1 MLPHQNQRNMDY
13 IRREGEWV
21 PKLGFGTFNLTGRQA
36 LGILEFA
43 LDVGY
48 RHFDTAQMYENEDEI
63 GKVIGNTSIPRERL
77 FITNKVWHTNLSKDK
92 FLPSV
97 ENSLKNLKQDYI
109 DLLLIHWPN
118 KDIPLEESLEQLAEA
133 QEKGYCKLIGVSNFN
148 VDLLEQ
154 VQKSGIQIHCNQFEY
169 HVFLDQ
175 TQLLNKTRELGAF
188 ATAYCPI
195 AKGQVADEPILKK
208 IAQRHRVTAAQVAL
222 RWLVEQEDV
231 VAIPKSSQLI
241 RIKQNFDI
249 YNFHLEPEEIKQI
262 EKLRGKNMRLID
274 PDFAPVWD
282 K

>member
-1 MLPHQNQRNMDY
+1 MDY
-13 IRREGEWV
+13 IKREGQWI

-77 FITNKVWHTNLSKDK
+77 FVTTKVWHTNLAKDR

-97 ENSLKNLKQDYI
+97 EESLRHLKQDYI

-118 KDIPLEESLEQLAEA
+118 ADIPLEESLQQLAEA
-133 QEKGYCKLIGVSNFN
+133 REKGYCKLIGVSNFN
-148 VDLLEQ
+148 IDLLEQ
-154 VQKSGIQIHCNQFEY
+154 VEKTGIKIHCNQFEN
-169 HVFLDQ
+169 HVFIDQ
-175 TQLLNKTRELGAF
+175 SKLLNKTRDMGCF

-195 AKGQVADEPILKK
+195 AKGQVVDEPILQQ
-208 IAQRHRVTAAQVAL
+208 IARKHKVTAAQVAL
-222 RWLVEQEDV
+222 RWLIEQEDV

-241 RIKQNFDI
+241 RIKQNFDVF
-249 YNFHLEPEEIKQI
+249 NFHLEEDEIKQI
-262 EKLRGKNMRLID
+262 QKLRNRNLRLID
-274 PDFAPVWD
+274 PTFAPVWD
-282 K
+282 QKQ